1 MSAKYA
7 QLTAARNASSGDAQ
21 HSPPP
26 RGSVVSLKAAAAERA
41 VLEHL
46 VAEHV
51 DIETRRSDGGR
62 PALDVENAA
71 KNHRIWRS
79 HAHERSAMA
88 DRGKSPDFSQ
98 GETCPP
104 NKKATGGWTCRG
116 SEGCVYTRSPLASPR
131 APGILPF

>member
-62 PALDVENAA
+62 AALDVENAA

-79 HAHERSAMA
+79 HAHERSAEG
-88 DRGKSPDFSQ
+88 RHGKITRFFAGCSVC
-98 GETCPP
+98 GE
-104 NKKATGGWTCRG
+104 GVVG
-116 SEGCVYTRSPLASPR
+116 
-131 APGILPF
+131 

>member
-7 QLTAARNASSGDAQ
+7 QLTAVQSASSGDAQ

-62 PALDVENAA
+62 AALDVENAA

-98 GETCPP
+98 GVRASSSCVSTSYASRETVGAC
-104 NKKATGGWTCRG
+104 KWTRLYATC
-116 SEGCVYTRSPLASPR
+116 EL
-131 APGILPF
+131 

>member
-62 PALDVENAA
+62 AALDVENAA

-79 HAHERSAMA
+79 HAHERSAEG
-88 DRGKSPDFSQ
+88 RQGKITSFF
-98 GETCPP
+98 
-104 NKKATGGWTCRG
+104 A
-116 SEGCVYTRSPLASPR
+116 GCHVRPMSVCSHGRVHRPR
-131 APGILPF
+131 AYSSFI

>member
-62 PALDVENAA
+62 AALDVENAA

-79 HAHERSAMA
+79 HAHERSAEG
-88 DRGKSPDFSQ
+88 RHGKTS
-98 GETCPP
+98 ER
-104 NKKATGGWTCRG
+104 ATLKRRAAMG
-116 SEGCVYTRSPLASPR
+116 SKDLVTAPACAGSWLDR
-131 APGILPF
+131 APMLLRFSLFRGGR

>member
-62 PALDVENAA
+62 VALDVENAA

-79 HAHERSAMA
+79 HAHERSAEGRHEKITRLFAPWAAARM
-88 DRGKSPDFSQ
+88 SP
-98 GETCPP
+98 P
-104 NKKATGGWTCRG
+104 GGWKCPSVVDG
-116 SEGCVYTRSPLASPR
+116 
-131 APGILPF
+131 

>member
-7 QLTAARNASSGDAQ
+7 QLTARNASSGDAQ
-21 HSPPP
+21 HALPPH
-26 RGSVVSLKAAAAERA
+26 GSLVSLKAAAAERA

-62 PALDVENAA
+62 AALDVENAA

-98 GETCPP
+98 GADGSVGNRSSLVQVCQ
-104 NKKATGGWTCRG
+104 GVLRG
-116 SEGCVYTRSPLASPR
+116 PTVGRAAGCAR
-131 APGILPF
+131 

>member
-62 PALDVENAA
+62 AALDVENAA

-79 HAHERSAMA
+79 HAHERSAEGRHGKITRFFA
-88 DRGKSPDFSQ
+88 GWFLPSVRFVSDSRDTTFPIPKRTFPRSSDR
-98 GETCPP
+98 
-104 NKKATGGWTCRG
+104 
-116 SEGCVYTRSPLASPR
+116 SEL
-131 APGILPF
+131 

>member
-1 MSAKYA
+1 MSATYA

-62 PALDVENAA
+62 AALDVENAA

-98 GETCPP
+98 GVCEGVVVCYEAPRPP
-104 NKKATGGWTCRG
+104 D
-116 SEGCVYTRSPLASPR
+116 S
-131 APGILPF
+131 